1 MIAAVKHFGERGAI
15 TYVTSCKAF
24 NIFRLLIASTAYYA
38 TVFHVLKLCC
48 IYITELHH
56 ERTLCIATSAR
67 SFAVRIPDTTV
78 AFPFGWAILFPVLP
92 SLKIFLPS
100 FLRDSDGILNTL
112 SPSTPS
118 GKCFTDSAFIPDHIS
133 SVIFLC
139 FCFVSK
145 AESSKSSSSPS
156 L

>member
-1 MIAAVKHFGERGAI
+1 MIAAVKYFGERGAI
-15 TYVTSCKAF
+15 TYVTSCQAF

-48 IYITELHH
+48 IYNTELLH
-56 ERTLCIATSAR
+56 ERTLCIATLLDPLQSAYLTR
-67 SFAVRIPDTTV
+67 RW
-78 AFPFGWAILFPVLP
+78 PFHLVGQFFFQFLP

-145 AESSKSSSSPS
+145 TESSKSSSSPS